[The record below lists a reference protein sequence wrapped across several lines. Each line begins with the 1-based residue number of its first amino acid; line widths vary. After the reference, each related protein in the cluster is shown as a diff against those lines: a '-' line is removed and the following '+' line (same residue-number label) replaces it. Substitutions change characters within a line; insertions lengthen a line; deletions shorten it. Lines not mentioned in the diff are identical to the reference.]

1 MATVAPSSLKR
12 LSQSACSCL
21 SCLIDATVG
30 GRGLFGE
37 PLSCGG
43 GGGGVSAISTDPVD
57 GRALALP
64 FPFVDL
70 FEAGSEPDGA
80 SFDPAPSP
88 TTGVAAASAFALPA
102 LLVLAF
108 RPPPPA
114 ADFVVADAALVAA
127 VSSATSGKAA
137 LSARGVFRGTAEGA
151 ETMPGPVEDRRREL
165 PAGRTH
171 LSFHPLISL
180 RESLLL
186 RRNIVTHPASKCSNR
201 VFESISSS
209 ANTSG
214 IGLVGDCG

>member
-1 MATVAPSSLKR
+1 MMATVAPSSLKR

-21 SCLIDATVG
+21 SCLIDAAVG

-88 TTGVAAASAFALPA
+88 TTGVAAASASPCPLCSYSPS
-102 LLVLAF
+102 
-108 RPPPPA
+108 
-114 ADFVVADAALVAA
+114 DHHHQQQ
-127 VSSATSGKAA
+127 TS
-137 LSARGVFRGTAEGA
+137 
-151 ETMPGPVEDRRREL
+151 
-165 PAGRTH
+165 
-171 LSFHPLISL
+171 
-180 RESLLL
+180 
-186 RRNIVTHPASKCSNR
+186 
-201 VFESISSS
+201 
-209 ANTSG
+209 
-214 IGLVGDCG
+214 